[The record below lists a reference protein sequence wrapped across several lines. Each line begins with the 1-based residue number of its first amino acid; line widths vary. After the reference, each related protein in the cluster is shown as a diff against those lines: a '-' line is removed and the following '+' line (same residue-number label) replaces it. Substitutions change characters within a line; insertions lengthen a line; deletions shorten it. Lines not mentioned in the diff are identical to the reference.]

1 MKEIIK
7 KYVDNLTKKDIIDFS
22 NKEKIHLNNKE
33 IDIIFNTIKNDYNIL
48 IDGDAK
54 IIFLKLK
61 EEINEDAFFKIF
73 DLYKKYKNFI

>member
-22 NKEKIHLNNKE
+22 NKEKIPLNNKE

-48 IDGDAK
+48 IDGDAE